1 MKTCNISLIII
12 LSILF
17 FGCSDQEQIKP
28 NIVLIMTDDLNDYN
42 EVLQGHPQVITPNI
56 KKLSDSGVS
65 FTKAFV
71 KDTPESDSFFMFG
84 VMTCG
89 CP

>member
-17 FGCSDQEQIKP
+17 FGCSDQEHIKP

-42 EVLQGHPQVITPNI
+42 EVLKGHPQVITPNI
-56 KKLSDSGVS
+56 KKLSESGVS
-65 FTKAFV
+65 FTKAYTVCNTDVITIPAHFIF
-71 KDTPESDSFFMFG
+71 T
-84 VMTCG
+84 
-89 CP
+89 

>member
-65 FTKAFV
+65 FKSIY
-71 KDTPESDSFFMFG
+71 KQPYMWSIKIKFFKRG
-84 VMTCG
+84 LPT
-89 CP
+89 

>member
-17 FGCSDQEQIKP
+17 FGCSNQEHTKP

-42 EVLQGHPQVITPNI
+42 EVLQGHPQVITPN
-56 KKLSDSGVS
+56 KKTV
-65 FTKAFV
+65 
-71 KDTPESDSFFMFG
+71 
-84 VMTCG
+84 
-89 CP
+89 